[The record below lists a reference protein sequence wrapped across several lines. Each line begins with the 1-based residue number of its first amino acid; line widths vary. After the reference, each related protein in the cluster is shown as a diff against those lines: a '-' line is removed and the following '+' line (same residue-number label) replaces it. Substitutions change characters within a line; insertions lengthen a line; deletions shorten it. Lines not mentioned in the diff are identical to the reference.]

1 MQTETGR
8 TISNP
13 PREAATARHFI
24 RQAKKR
30 QTVREIFLNLPE
42 ETPCQLIAGEIVM
55 SPSPVPLHQAII
67 MELSFQLLRFV
78 KAKKTGQVFVAP
90 LDVSLDENNIFQ
102 PDILF
107 IHKDNASIIG
117 EKMIEGAP
125 DLVVEV
131 LSPSSAYHDLRTKFR
146 IYEQA
151 GVQEYWIVD
160 PERKSV
166 EVFTNNGKKFQPHQE
181 VDQGAAAD

>member
-1 MQTETGR
+1 M
-8 TISNP
+8 
-13 PREAATARHFI
+13 
-24 RQAKKR
+24 RQP
-30 QTVREIFLNLPE
+30 TVREQFLNLPE
-42 ETPCQLIAGEIVM
+42 GTPCQLIAGKIVM
-55 SPSPVPLHQAII
+55 HQSGTPLHQAVLAGLFVPL
-67 MELSFQLLRFV
+67 MQFV
-78 KAKKTGQVFVAP
+78 KAEKAGQVFIAP
-90 LDVSLDENNIFQ
+90 LDVSFDEDNIFQ

-107 IHKDNASIIG
+107 IDKDNASIIG

-146 IYEQA
+146 VYEQA

-181 VDQGAAAD
+181 VEGEGTVQSMLLAGFSVQLEVIFSD